1 MAQLPTEH
9 DFDPYGGDLDAQ
21 WAWKNFGGVSIDSA
35 TRMFREKPEW
45 YQEDF
50 MSMGGIAFAYYFP
63 AVETYLLETPET
75 YGGDDRCV
83 WILAH
88 CIRNQFQMK
97 TKSYVLPLVPRIQS
111 LIQFVRKNVGCFE
124 DEESG
129 QARIIDAWTE
139 LEAEILLH
147 Q

>member
-1 MAQLPTEH
+1 MKQLPTEH

-21 WAWKNFGGVSIDSA
+21 WAWRNFGGVSLDSA
-35 TRMFREKPEW
+35 IKKFREKPDC

-50 MSMGGIAFAYYFP
+50 MSMGGAAFAYYFP
-63 AVETYLLETPET
+63 AIETYLLETPET

-88 CIRNQFQMK
+88 CIKNQFQMK
-97 TKSYVLPLVPRIQS
+97 TNTYVLPLIPRIQN
-111 LIQFVRKNVGCFE
+111 LIQYVRKNVDRFE

-129 QARIIDAWTE
+129 KARIIDAWME
-139 LEAEILLH
+139 LETEIM
-147 Q
+147 QNQ